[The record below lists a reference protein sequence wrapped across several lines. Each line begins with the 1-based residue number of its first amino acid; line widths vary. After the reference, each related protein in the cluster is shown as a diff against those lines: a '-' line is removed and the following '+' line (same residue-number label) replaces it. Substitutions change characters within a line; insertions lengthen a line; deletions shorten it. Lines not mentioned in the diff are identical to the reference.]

1 MRHCSRDAP
10 LELLKLRSLPATGRG
25 LSCWAMPVTVPRDL
39 PARAILEAERIF
51 VMSDERAGHQD
62 IRPLRIAIL
71 NLMPMKISTE
81 TQLLRLLSNNPLQI
95 EITLLH
101 MASHVSQTTSAEHLE
116 SFYSTFDDV
125 AHMHFDGLIITGAP
139 IEKLDF
145 EDVDYWPEMT
155 KILDWARS
163 AVQSTLHVCW
173 GAQAALYHHYGVRK
187 HEVPQKIS
195 GVFSHR
201 ITGARSPIITGFDDE
216 FLAPHSRH
224 TGVHAAD
231 IEATGEVEV
240 LAVSDEAGVY
250 LAATA
255 DSRQVF
261 VTGHPEYDADT
272 LAREYRRDSD
282 QGLPIPAP
290 AHYFPGDDPTAI
302 PLNRWRGHGHLLYS
316 NWLNYCV
323 YQKTPFIPGEV

>member
-1 MRHCSRDAP
+1 
-10 LELLKLRSLPATGRG
+10 
-25 LSCWAMPVTVPRDL
+25 MPVTMPRDL

-62 IRPLRIAIL
+62 IRPMRIAIL
-71 NLMPMKISTE
+71 NLMPMKVSTE
-81 TQLLRLLSNNPLQI
+81 TQLLRLLSNTPLQI

-101 MASHVSQTTSAEHLE
+101 MASHVSRNTSAEHLE

-145 EDVDYWPEMT
+145 EDVDYWPEMA
-155 KILDWARS
+155 KILDWTRS

-187 HEVPQKIS
+187 HEVSQKLS
-195 GVFSHR
+195 GVFPHR
-201 ITGARSPIITGFDDE
+201 ITGARSPIVTGFDDE

-224 TGVHAAD
+224 TDVHAAD

-240 LAVSDEAGVY
+240 LAVSEEAGVY

-255 DSRQVF
+255 DGRQVF

-272 LAREYRRDSD
+272 LAREYRRDSE
-282 QGLPIPAP
+282 QGLPVPVP

-302 PLNRWRGHGHLLYS
+302 PLNRWRGHGHLLYA

-323 YQKTPFIPGEV
+323 YQETPFIPGEA

>member
-1 MRHCSRDAP
+1 M
-10 LELLKLRSLPATGRG
+10 
-25 LSCWAMPVTVPRDL
+25 
-39 PARAILEAERIF
+39 
-51 VMSDERAGHQD
+51 
-62 IRPLRIAIL
+62 RIAIL
-71 NLMPMKISTE
+71 NLMPMKVSTE
-81 TQLLRLLSNNPLQI
+81 TQLLRLLSNTPLQI

-101 MASHVSQTTSAEHLE
+101 MASHVSRNTSAAHLE

-125 AHMHFDGLIITGAP
+125 ADMHFDGLIITGAP

-155 KILDWARS
+155 KILDWTRN

-187 HEVPQKIS
+187 HQVPQKLS

-201 ITGARSPIITGFDDE
+201 ITGPRSPIVTGFDDE

-224 TGVHAAD
+224 TEVHAAD
-231 IEATGEVEV
+231 IEATGAVDV
-240 LAVSDEAGVY
+240 LAVSEEAGVY

-255 DSRQVF
+255 DGRQVF

-272 LAREYRRDSD
+272 LAREYRRDSE
-282 QGLPIPAP
+282 QGLLVPAP
-290 AHYFPGDDPTAI
+290 AHYFPGDNPTAI
-302 PLNRWRGHGHLLYS
+302 PLNRWRGHGHLLYA

-323 YQKTPFIPGEV
+323 YQETPFIPGGA

>member
-1 MRHCSRDAP
+1 M
-10 LELLKLRSLPATGRG
+10 
-25 LSCWAMPVTVPRDL
+25 
-39 PARAILEAERIF
+39 
-51 VMSDERAGHQD
+51 
-62 IRPLRIAIL
+62 RIAIL
-71 NLMPMKISTE
+71 NLMPLKVSTE

-101 MASHVSQTTSAEHLE
+101 MASHVSRTTSAEHLE

-163 AVQSTLHVCW
+163 AVQSTLHICW

-201 ITGARSPIITGFDDE
+201 VTGAGSPIVTGFDDE

-224 TGVHAAD
+224 TDVHAAD
-231 IEATGEVEV
+231 IEATGEVDV

-255 DSRQVF
+255 DGRQVF

-272 LAREYRRDSD
+272 LAGEYRRDSE
-282 QGLPIPAP
+282 QGLSIPAP
-290 AHYFPGDDPTAI
+290 AHYFPGDDPTAV

-323 YQKTPFIPGEV
+323 YQETPFTPGEV

>member
-1 MRHCSRDAP
+1 M
-10 LELLKLRSLPATGRG
+10 
-25 LSCWAMPVTVPRDL
+25 
-39 PARAILEAERIF
+39 
-51 VMSDERAGHQD
+51 
-62 IRPLRIAIL
+62 RIAIL
-71 NLMPMKISTE
+71 NLMPMKVSTE
-81 TQLLRLLSNNPLQI
+81 TQLLRLLGNSPLQI

-101 MASHVSQTTSAEHLE
+101 MASHVSRNTSAEHLE

-145 EDVDYWPEMT
+145 EDVGYWPEMT
-155 KILDWARS
+155 KILDWSRS

-201 ITGARSPIITGFDDE
+201 ITGARSPILSGFDDE

-224 TGVHAAD
+224 TDVHAAD
-231 IEATGEVEV
+231 IEATGEVDV
-240 LAVSDEAGVY
+240 LAVSEEAGVY

-255 DSRQVF
+255 DGRQVF

-272 LAREYRRDSD
+272 LASEYRRDSE
-282 QGLPIPAP
+282 QGLPVPAP
-290 AHYFPGDDPTAI
+290 AHYFPDDDPSAI

-323 YQKTPFIPGEV
+323 YQETPFTPGEV

>member
-1 MRHCSRDAP
+1 M
-10 LELLKLRSLPATGRG
+10 
-25 LSCWAMPVTVPRDL
+25 
-39 PARAILEAERIF
+39 
-51 VMSDERAGHQD
+51 
-62 IRPLRIAIL
+62 RIAIL
-71 NLMPMKISTE
+71 NLMPMKVSTE
-81 TQLLRLLSNNPLQI
+81 TQLLRLLSNSPLQI

-101 MASHVSQTTSAEHLE
+101 MASHVSRTTSAEHLE

-139 IEKLDF
+139 VEKLDF

-155 KILDWARS
+155 KILDWACS

-201 ITGARSPIITGFDDE
+201 ITGSRSPIVTGFDDE

-224 TGVHAAD
+224 TDVYAAD
-231 IEATGEVEV
+231 IEATGEVDV
-240 LAVSDEAGVY
+240 LAVSEEAGVY

-255 DSRQVF
+255 DGRQVF

-272 LAREYRRDSD
+272 LAREYRRDSE
-282 QGLPIPAP
+282 QGLIPAP

-323 YQKTPFIPGEV
+323 YQETPFIPGEV